1 MRRIVVGL
9 ALCAI
14 VALAATG
21 TAGAYTKP
29 SVNPNLS
36 SQGQNGVRDALKLET
51 STNNTAA
58 LEAELNKLKP
68 AQQHANYEFNQYSKG
83 TKSNSDDKLDY
94 WAGYQAEVTGAVQQ
108 ISAQL
113 QHQKQTLGP

>member
-1 MRRIVVGL
+1 MRRII
-9 ALCAI
+9 AA
-14 VALAATG
+14 VALSAAIILVLAG

-29 SVNPNLS
+29 SVSSSLS
-36 SQGQNGVRDALKLET
+36 SQAQQGVRDALKLET
-51 STNNTAA
+51 STNNTAQ
-58 LEAELNKLKP
+58 LQAELNKLKP
-68 AQQHANYEFNQYSKG
+68 AQQHADYEFNLYSKG
-83 TKSNSDDKLDY
+83 TKPNNNDQLDY

>member
-1 MRRIVVGL
+1 MRRIVVAA
-9 ALCAI
+9 ALSAAI
-14 VALAATG
+14 TLAAAG

-29 SVNPNLS
+29 GVNPNLS
-36 SQGQNGVRDALKLET
+36 SKGQQGVRDALKLET
-51 STNNTAA
+51 STNNTAE

-68 AQQHANYEFNQYSKG
+68 AQQHANYEFNLYSKG
-83 TKSNSDDKLDY
+83 TKPNNDDDLDY

-113 QHQKQTLGP
+113 QHQKQTAGP